1 MEHGQVVL
9 HLIIKALFK
18 VVEVMVVLE
27 QTVTKAA
34 AAAAPQIFGQ

>member
-1 MEHGQVVL
+1 MSVAQDLAAPGA
-9 HLIIKALFK
+9 IT
-18 VVEVMVVLE
+18 VEVMAVLE